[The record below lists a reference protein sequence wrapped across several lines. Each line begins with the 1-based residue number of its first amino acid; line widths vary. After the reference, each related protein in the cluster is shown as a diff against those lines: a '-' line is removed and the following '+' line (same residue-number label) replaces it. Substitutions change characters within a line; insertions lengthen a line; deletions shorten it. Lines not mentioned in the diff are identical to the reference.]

1 MHGKDRGGNVSF
13 LAPAALGLAS
23 LALPLIALYMLRSR
37 RERIEVSSLLLW
49 ETAADPLSSAR
60 PWRRL
65 KITPLLLLQLAV
77 LAAFVISLARP
88 FGAEEARLGAHTVL
102 VMDVSGSMGMAGRF
116 ERARHQALGWAGE
129 MSGEQLVS
137 VIEAGALPRVVTAFS
152 REREEVVEAIS
163 ALELTGGEADLSEA
177 IRLGRGLATPER
189 PSDLVLFTD
198 GGEAPLAA
206 EPVAAARHLPFD
218 ETGPNW
224 AIDALSLD
232 RDSAGVIRAFV
243 SVANHG
249 APARPMTVELEADG
263 KVVSRLEL
271 FPDPGETDRATV
283 PAPVGSGSVV
293 VARLV
298 DSQDSLP
305 LDDRAWAALPVPA
318 VNAVEV
324 AGVPSPFLSALIS
337 SIPGLTDAEDLQDSA
352 ELLVVNRGDPGEID
366 RPSWLIRTDPPPP
379 GLRLTGLATNLGVT
393 WQRPGEP
400 VLDDVSLAGTA
411 VAEAQVVETDL
422 WLPVV
427 KSGDVPLVLL
437 GRVDGR
443 RAVYFTF
450 DLTHSNLVVQ
460 MAFPLLGAK
469 LLEWLGGEAAGGVDP
484 SPAGVPIPLPASGTG
499 MVRVESPD
507 GESVILGANVA
518 SFTHTG
524 MPGVYRVQYLGPDEE
539 VVRSELAVRNFSPS
553 ESAARS
559 RSMAVEPGSF
569 VSDQR
574 SETIREWG
582 LWVAALAASLMILE
596 WWMALRRPRVSRRP
610 MPGAVT
616 PWAIPPG
623 RRRA

>member
-1 MHGKDRGGNVSF
+1 MSF

-49 ETAADPLSSAR
+49 ETAADPLSAAR

-77 LAAFVISLARP
+77 LTAFVISLARP

-102 VMDVSGSMGMAGRF
+102 VMDVSGSMGMVGRF
-116 ERARHQALGWAGE
+116 GRAQQEALGWAEE

-152 REREEVVEAIS
+152 REREEVVAAIS
-163 ALELTGGEADLSEA
+163 ALEVTGGDADLAEA

-249 APARPMTVELEADG
+249 APARPVTAELEADG
-263 KVVSRLEL
+263 KVVSHLEL
-271 FPDPGETDRATV
+271 SPAPGETDRATV
-283 PAPVGSGSVV
+283 PVPVGPGSVV

-298 DSQDSLP
+298 DSEDSLP
-305 LDDRAWAALPVPA
+305 LDDQAWAALPVPT
-318 VNAVEV
+318 VSVVRVE
-324 AGVPSPFLSALIS
+324 GVQSPFLSALIR
-337 SIPGLTDAEDLQDSA
+337 SIPDLTETDDPQAPP
-352 ELLVVNRGDPGEID
+352 ELSVINRGDPGEID

-411 VAEAQVVETDL
+411 VAEAQVVATDL

-427 KSGDVPLVLL
+427 RSGDVPLVLL
-437 GRVDGR
+437 GRVNGH

-450 DLTHSNLVVQ
+450 DMAHSNLVVQ

-469 LLEWLGGEAAGGVDP
+469 LLEWLGGEAAGGIHP
-484 SPAGVPIPLPASGTG
+484 SPAGVPIPLLASGTG

-507 GESVILGANVA
+507 GETVTLGANVT
-518 SFTHTG
+518 SFGDSGT
-524 MPGVYRVQYLGPDEE
+524 PGVYRVQYLNADEQ
-539 VVRSELAVRNFSPS
+539 VGRSELAIRNFSPS
-553 ESAARS
+553 ESAARP
-559 RSMAVEPGSF
+559 RSIAVEPGSF
-569 VSDQR
+569 ISDQR

-596 WWMALRRPRVSRRP
+596 WWLALRRPKASRRP
-610 MPGAVT
+610 TAGSMMPWVT
-616 PWAIPPG
+616 PSG

>member
-1 MHGKDRGGNVSF
+1 MSF

-49 ETAADPLSSAR
+49 EPAADPLSAAR

-77 LAAFVISLARP
+77 LTAFVISLARP

-102 VMDVSGSMGMAGRF
+102 VMDVSGSMGMVGRF
-116 ERARHQALGWAGE
+116 GRAQQEALGWAEE

-152 REREEVVEAIS
+152 REREEVVAAIS
-163 ALELTGGEADLSEA
+163 ALEVTGGDADLAEA

-249 APARPMTVELEADG
+249 APARPVTAELEADG
-263 KVVSRLEL
+263 KVVSHLEL
-271 FPDPGETDRATV
+271 SPAPGETDRATV
-283 PAPVGSGSVV
+283 PVPVGPGSVV

-298 DSQDSLP
+298 DSEDSLP
-305 LDDRAWAALPVPA
+305 LDDQAWAALPVPT
-318 VNAVEV
+318 VSVVRVE
-324 AGVPSPFLSALIS
+324 GVQSPFLSALIR
-337 SIPGLTDAEDLQDSA
+337 SIPDLTETDDPQAPP
-352 ELLVVNRGDPGEID
+352 ELSVINRGDPGEID

-411 VAEAQVVETDL
+411 VAEAQVVATDL

-427 KSGDVPLVLL
+427 RSGDVPLVLL
-437 GRVDGR
+437 GRVNGH

-450 DLTHSNLVVQ
+450 DMAHSNLVVQ

-469 LLEWLGGEAAGGVDP
+469 LLEWLGGEAAGGIHP
-484 SPAGVPIPLPASGTG
+484 SPAGVPIPLLASGTG

-507 GESVILGANVA
+507 GETVTLGANVT
-518 SFTHTG
+518 SFGDSGT
-524 MPGVYRVQYLGPDEE
+524 PGVYRVQYLNADEQ
-539 VVRSELAVRNFSPS
+539 VGRSELAIRNFSPS
-553 ESAARS
+553 ESAARP
-559 RSMAVEPGSF
+559 RSIAVEPGSF
-569 VSDQR
+569 ISDQR

-596 WWMALRRPRVSRRP
+596 WWLALRRPKASRRP
-610 MPGAVT
+610 TAGSMMPWVT
-616 PWAIPPG
+616 PSG

>member
-1 MHGKDRGGNVSF
+1 MSF

-49 ETAADPLSSAR
+49 ETAPDPLSSAR

-77 LAAFVISLARP
+77 LIAFVISLARP
-88 FGAEEARLGAHTVL
+88 FGSEEARLGAHTVL

-116 ERARHQALGWAGE
+116 DRAQQEALGWAGE

-163 ALELTGGEADLSEA
+163 ALELNGGEADLAEA

-198 GGEAPLAA
+198 GGEAPLTA

-232 RDSAGVIRAFV
+232 RDPAGVIRAFV

-249 APARPMTVELEADG
+249 APTRPVTVELEADG
-263 KVVSRLEL
+263 KVVSRLEFL
-271 FPDPGETDRATV
+271 PDPEETDQATV
-283 PAPVGSGSVV
+283 PVPVGPGSVLE
-293 VARLV
+293 ARLV
-298 DSQDSLP
+298 GSEDSLP
-305 LDDRAWAALPVPA
+305 LDDRAWAALPAPI
-318 VNAVEV
+318 VNAVSTG
-324 AGVPSPFLSALIS
+324 GVQSPFLSALIR
-337 SIPGLTDAEDLQDSA
+337 SIPELAEADDPQES
-352 ELLVVNRGDPGEID
+352 ELSVINRGDPGEID

-400 VLDDVSLAGTA
+400 VLDEVSLAGTA

-422 WLPVV
+422 WLPIV

-437 GRVDGR
+437 GRVDGH

-450 DLTHSNLVVQ
+450 DMTHSNLVVQ

-469 LLEWLGGEAAGGVDP
+469 LLEWLGGEASGGIDP
-484 SPAGVPIPLPASGTG
+484 APAGVPIPLLASGTG
-499 MVRVESPD
+499 MVRVEGPD
-507 GESVILGANVA
+507 GEAVVLGSNVA

-524 MPGVYRVQYLGPDEE
+524 TPGVYGVQYLGPDEE
-539 VVRSELAVRNFSPS
+539 VERSELAVRNFSPS

-559 RSMAVEPGSF
+559 RSIAVEPGSL

-596 WWMALRRPRVSRRP
+596 WWMALGGPRASRRP
-610 MPGAVT
+610 TPGSVAPWVT
-616 PWAIPPG
+616 PLERW
-623 RRRA
+623 RV

>member
-1 MHGKDRGGNVSF
+1 MSF
-13 LAPAALGLAS
+13 LAPVALGLAS

-49 ETAADPLSSAR
+49 ETAADPLSAAR

-77 LAAFVISLARP
+77 LTAFVISLARP
-88 FGAEEARLGAHTVL
+88 FGAEEARLGSHTVL

-116 ERARHQALGWAGE
+116 GRAQQEALGWAQE

-152 REREEVVEAIS
+152 REREEVGAAIS
-163 ALELTGGEADLSEA
+163 ALEVTGGDADLAEA

-249 APARPMTVELEADG
+249 APARPVTAELEADG
-263 KVVSRLEL
+263 KVVSHLEL
-271 FPDPGETDRATV
+271 SPAPGETDRATV
-283 PAPVGSGSVV
+283 PVPVGPGSVV

-298 DSQDSLP
+298 DSEDSLP
-305 LDDRAWAALPVPA
+305 LDDQAWAALPVPT
-318 VNAVEV
+318 VSVVRVE
-324 AGVPSPFLSALIS
+324 GVQSPFLSALIR
-337 SIPGLTDAEDLQDSA
+337 SIPDLTERDDPQALP
-352 ELLVVNRGDPGEID
+352 ELSVINRGDPGEID

-411 VAEAQVVETDL
+411 VAEAQVVATDL

-427 KSGDVPLVLL
+427 RSGDVPLVLL
-437 GRVDGR
+437 GRVNGH

-450 DLTHSNLVVQ
+450 DMAHSNLVVQ

-469 LLEWLGGEAAGGVDP
+469 LLEWLRGEAAGGIHP
-484 SPAGVPIPLPASGTG
+484 SPAGVPIPLLASGTG

-507 GESVILGANVA
+507 GETVTLGANVT
-518 SFTHTG
+518 SFGDSGT
-524 MPGVYRVQYLGPDEE
+524 PGVYRVQYLNADEQ
-539 VVRSELAVRNFSPS
+539 VGRSELAIRNFSPS
-553 ESAARS
+553 ESAARP
-559 RSMAVEPGSF
+559 RSIAVEPGSF
-569 VSDQR
+569 ISDQR

-596 WWMALRRPRVSRRP
+596 WWLALRRPKASRRP
-610 MPGAVT
+610 TAGSMMPWVT
-616 PWAIPPG
+616 PPG

>member
-1 MHGKDRGGNVSF
+1 MSF
-13 LAPAALGLAS
+13 LVPAALGLSS

-37 RERIEVSSLLLW
+37 RERVEVSSLLLW

-65 KITPLLLLQLAV
+65 KISPLLLLQLAV
-77 LAAFVISLARP
+77 LSAFVISLARP
-88 FGAEEARLGAHTVL
+88 FGSEEARLGAHTVL

-116 ERARHQALGWAGE
+116 ERAREQALGWAEE

-137 VIEAGALPRVVTAFS
+137 VVEAGALPRVAAAFS
-152 REREEVVEAIS
+152 REREEVVNAIS
-163 ALELTGGEADLSEA
+163 GLKLTGGEADLAEA

-206 EPVAAARHLPFD
+206 EPVAAARHVPFD

-224 AIDALSLD
+224 AIDALSLE
-232 RDSAGVIRAFV
+232 RDSAGLIRALV

-249 APARPMTVELEADG
+249 GPARPVEVELETEG
-263 KVVSRLEL
+263 KVISRLE
-271 FPDPGETDRATV
+271 FSPDPGETDQAFI

-298 DSQDSLP
+298 HSGDSLP
-305 LDDRAWAALPVPA
+305 LDDRAWAALPTPS
-318 VNAVEV
+318 VNVVRVE
-324 AGVPSPFLSALIS
+324 GVQSPFVSALVR
-337 SIPGLTDAEDLQDSA
+337 SIPDLTELAGSPDSA
-352 ELLVVNRGDPGEID
+352 ELSVINRGDPGEID
-366 RPSWLIRTDPPPP
+366 RPSWLIRTEPPPP

-411 VAEAQVVETDL
+411 VAEAQVVQTDQ
-422 WLPVV
+422 WLVVV

-437 GRVDGR
+437 GRVNGHR
-443 RAVYFTF
+443 VVYFTF

-460 MAFPLLGAK
+460 LAFPLLGVK
-469 LLEWLGGEAAGGVDP
+469 LLEWLGGEAAGGIDP
-484 SPAGVPIPLPASGTG
+484 SPAGVPIPLLASGTG
-499 MVRVESPD
+499 TVRVEGPE
-507 GESVILGANVA
+507 GEPVTLGNNVA

-524 MPGVYRVQYLGPDEE
+524 TPGVYRVEYLGPDQQVE
-539 VVRSELAVRNFSPS
+539 RSELAVRNFSPS
-553 ESAARS
+553 ESPARS
-559 RSMAVEPGSF
+559 RGLAVEPGLF

-574 SETIREWG
+574 TATIREWG

-596 WWMALRRPRVSRRP
+596 WWMALRGPRGSRRLT
-610 MPGAVT
+610 PGLVT
-616 PWAIPPG
+616 PWAAPPG
-623 RRRA
+623 RRHL

>member
-1 MHGKDRGGNVSF
+1 VSF

-49 ETAADPLSSAR
+49 ETAADPLSAAR

-77 LAAFVISLARP
+77 LTAFVISLARP

-102 VMDVSGSMGMAGRF
+102 VMDVSGSMGMVGRF
-116 ERARHQALGWAGE
+116 GRAQQEALGWAEE

-152 REREEVVEAIS
+152 REREEVVAAIS
-163 ALELTGGEADLSEA
+163 ALEVTGGDADLAEA

-249 APARPMTVELEADG
+249 APARPVTAELEADG
-263 KVVSRLEL
+263 KVVSHLEL
-271 FPDPGETDRATV
+271 SPAPGETDRATV
-283 PAPVGSGSVV
+283 PVPVGPGSVV

-298 DSQDSLP
+298 DSEDSLP
-305 LDDRAWAALPVPA
+305 LDDQAWAALPVPT
-318 VNAVEV
+318 VSVVRVE
-324 AGVPSPFLSALIS
+324 GVQSPFLSALIR
-337 SIPGLTDAEDLQDSA
+337 SIPDLTETDDPQAPP
-352 ELLVVNRGDPGEID
+352 ELSVINRGDPGEID

-411 VAEAQVVETDL
+411 VAEAQVVATDL

-427 KSGDVPLVLL
+427 RSGDVPLVLL
-437 GRVDGR
+437 GRVNGH

-450 DLTHSNLVVQ
+450 DMAHSNLVVQ

-469 LLEWLGGEAAGGVDP
+469 LLEWLGGEAAGGIHP
-484 SPAGVPIPLPASGTG
+484 SPAGVPIPLLASGTG

-507 GESVILGANVA
+507 GETVTLGANVT
-518 SFTHTG
+518 SFGDSGT
-524 MPGVYRVQYLGPDEE
+524 PGVYRVQYLNADEQ
-539 VVRSELAVRNFSPS
+539 VGRSELAIRNFSPS
-553 ESAARS
+553 ESAARP
-559 RSMAVEPGSF
+559 RSIAVEPGSF
-569 VSDQR
+569 ISDQR

-596 WWMALRRPRVSRRP
+596 WWLALRRPKASRRP
-610 MPGAVT
+610 TAGSMMPWVT
-616 PWAIPPG
+616 PSG

>member
-1 MHGKDRGGNVSF
+1 MSF
-13 LAPAALGLAS
+13 LAPVALGLAS

-49 ETAADPLSSAR
+49 ETAADPLSAAR

-77 LAAFVISLARP
+77 LTAFVISLARP
-88 FGAEEARLGAHTVL
+88 FGAEEARLGSHTVL

-116 ERARHQALGWAGE
+116 GRAQQEALGWAQE

-152 REREEVVEAIS
+152 REREEVGAAIS
-163 ALELTGGEADLSEA
+163 ALEVTGGDADLAEA

-249 APARPMTVELEADG
+249 APARPVTAELEADG
-263 KVVSRLEL
+263 KVVSHLEL
-271 FPDPGETDRATV
+271 SPAPGETDRATV
-283 PAPVGSGSVV
+283 PVPVGPGSVV

-298 DSQDSLP
+298 DSEDSLP
-305 LDDRAWAALPVPA
+305 LDDQAWAALPVPT
-318 VNAVEV
+318 VSVVRVE
-324 AGVPSPFLSALIS
+324 GVQSPFLSALIR
-337 SIPGLTDAEDLQDSA
+337 SIPDLTETDDPQALP
-352 ELLVVNRGDPGEID
+352 ELSVINRGDPGEID

-411 VAEAQVVETDL
+411 VAEAQVVATDL

-427 KSGDVPLVLL
+427 RSGDVPLVFL
-437 GRVDGR
+437 GRVNGH

-450 DLTHSNLVVQ
+450 DMAHSNLVVQ

-469 LLEWLGGEAAGGVDP
+469 LLEWLRGEAAGGIHP
-484 SPAGVPIPLPASGTG
+484 SPAGVPIPFLASGTG

-507 GESVILGANVA
+507 GETVTLGANVT
-518 SFTHTG
+518 SFGDSGT
-524 MPGVYRVQYLGPDEE
+524 PGVYRVQYLNADEQ
-539 VVRSELAVRNFSPS
+539 VGRSELAIRNFSPS
-553 ESAARS
+553 ESAARP
-559 RSMAVEPGSF
+559 RSIAVEPGSF
-569 VSDQR
+569 ISDQR

-596 WWMALRRPRVSRRP
+596 WWLALRRPKASRRP
-610 MPGAVT
+610 TAGSMMPWVT
-616 PWAIPPG
+616 PPG